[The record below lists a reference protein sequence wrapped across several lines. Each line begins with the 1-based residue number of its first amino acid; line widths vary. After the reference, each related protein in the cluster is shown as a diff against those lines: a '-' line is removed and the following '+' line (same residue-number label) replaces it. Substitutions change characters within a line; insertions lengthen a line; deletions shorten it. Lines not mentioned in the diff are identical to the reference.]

1 MTSSLFVIILIHTYR
16 LRVEDEETIEPLAV
30 ISADELATYRR
41 DDVIKRIAELD
52 DQVGKMKPNM
62 NAIREFR
69 KKDAEYKVC
78 VV

>member
-1 MTSSLFVIILIHTYR
+1 ME
-16 LRVEDEETIEPLAV
+16 EDEPEEALPV
-30 ISADELATYRR
+30 INADELSNYRR

-78 VV
+78 CC